1 MHGIDPDL
9 DIAIAALI
17 GMLIGAILCLGLLI
31 VFALPD
37 IEAPSAVLPGNP
49 TQTQPPNDTTPQG

>member
-1 MHGIDPDL
+1 MRGIDPDL

-17 GMLIGAILCLGLLI
+17 GMLIGAILCLGLLV

-37 IEAPSAVLPGNP
+37 SEDPSAVLPGNP
-49 TQTQPPNDTTPQG
+49 TQTQPPNDTTPQD